1 MRTVVAVLRGGP
13 SREYDV
19 SLKTGAA
26 VLDALDKEKYE
37 PRDIFIARD
46 GTWHLHGVGVPPE
59 RALFGADVAFNAL
72 HGEFGEDGTVQRFL
86 GQLGIPYTGSNAAAS
101 ATAFNKHLTKQEAK
115 KLGIKIAHGIVVDN
129 STLSEV
135 EGLESLAHQIFR
147 TFPHPAIIKPMAGGS
162 GQGMTVA
169 ENFMQLQHGLAQAF
183 DFGPQA
189 LVEEYIKGKD
199 ASVGVIN
206 NFRNEATYALLPTS
220 HETLSQK
227 EKAELAATAKK
238 IHDGLGL
245 SHYSQSDFIVSKRG
259 IYFLEVNALPKLAK
273 ESSLGRALH
282 SVGAKLSDFLEHLLT
297 LARTKK

>member
-46 GTWHLHGVGVPPE
+46 GTWHLHGVGVAPE
-59 RALFGADVAFNAL
+59 RALYGSDVAFNAL
-72 HGEFGEDGTVQRFL
+72 HGEFGEDGTVQRLL
-86 GQLGIPYTGSNAAAS
+86 GQLGVPYTGSDATAS
-101 ATAFNKHLTKQEAK
+101 ATAFNKHLTREEAK
-115 KLGIKIAHGIVVDN
+115 KLGVKIAHGIVVDN
-129 STLSEV
+129 PAS
-135 EGLESLAHQIFR
+135 AQQIFR
-147 TFPHPAIIKPMAGGS
+147 TFPHPAIIKPVVGGS
-162 GQGMTVA
+162 GQGSMVA
-169 ENFMQLQHGLAQAF
+169 ENFVQLQHGLTQAF
-183 DFGPQA
+183 DFGPQV

-206 NFRNEATYALLPTS
+206 NFRNEPTYALLPTP
-220 HETLSQK
+220 HEMLSQK
-227 EKAELAATAKK
+227 EKNELAAIAKK

-259 IYFLEVNALPKLAK
+259 IYFLEVNTLPKLAK
-273 ESSLGRALH
+273 ESPLGRALH
-282 SVGAKLSDFLEHLLT
+282 SVGAKLSDFLDHLLT
-297 LARTKK
+297 LARLPAGKAGNKK

>member
-46 GTWHLHGVGVPPE
+46 GTWHLHGVGVAPE
-59 RALFGADVAFNAL
+59 RALHGSDVAFNAL
-72 HGEFGEDGTVQRFL
+72 HGEFGEDGTVQRLL
-86 GQLGIPYTGSNAAAS
+86 GQLGVPYTGSNAVAS
-101 ATAFNKHLTKQEAK
+101 ATAFNKHLTKEQAK
-115 KLGIKIAHGIVVDN
+115 KLNIKTPHGIIVDS
-129 STLSEV
+129 STS
-135 EGLESLAHQIFR
+135 AHQIFR
-147 TFPHPAIIKPMAGGS
+147 TFPHPAIIKPAAGGS
-162 GQGMTVA
+162 GQGISVA

-199 ASVGVIN
+199 VSVGVIN

-220 HETLSQK
+220 HETLGQK
-227 EKAELAATAKK
+227 EKATLAAIAKK

-259 IYFLEVNALPKLAK
+259 VYFLEVNASPKLAK
-273 ESSLGRALH
+273 ESLLGRALG
-282 SVGAKLSDFLEHLLT
+282 SVGAKLADFLDHLLT